1 MNIWIEL
8 AGYLASI
15 LVAASFYMKT
25 IIPLRL
31 FAITSNV
38 TFIIYGVG
46 AGLYPVII
54 LHTFLFPLNIIRLL
68 QMKKLIR
75 NVKEASDGNF
85 SLQSLIPY
93 MVIENIKKGDIIFR
107 KGDLAEKMYYLCKGR
122 IELVEN
128 GIILEKGHL
137 LGEMGIF
144 SPFNER
150 TDTAVCMDDDM
161 QVYSITEK
169 GVMQLY
175 YQNPEFGFY
184 LVKLCKFTSASFR
197 QIRSVCIFPL
207 LSWPPKP
214 FFRFL

>member
-38 TFIIYGVG
+38 AFIIYGVG

-184 LVKLCKFTSASFR
+184 LVKLITGRLISGLEKEKNKSK
-197 QIRSVCIFPL
+197 V
-207 LSWPPKP
+207 LSS
-214 FFRFL
+214 

>member
-1 MNIWIEL
+1 MNIWIEV
-8 AGYLASI
+8 AGYVASS

-38 TFIIYGVG
+38 AFIIYGLG
-46 AGLYPVII
+46 AGLYPVLI

-68 QMKKLIR
+68 QMKKLIT
-75 NVKEASDGNF
+75 NVKEASAGNF

-93 MVIENIKKGDIIFR
+93 MNIEDVKKGDVIFK
-107 KGDLAEKMYYLCKGR
+107 KGDMADKMYYLCKGR
-122 IELVEN
+122 IKLEEYGLV
-128 GIILEKGHL
+128 LEKGNL

-150 TDTAVCMDDDM
+150 TDTAVCMDDEI
-161 QVYSITEK
+161 QLYSITEK

-184 LVKLCKFTSASFR
+184 LVKLITGRFISGHEKEKQINGNISCKD
-197 QIRSVCIFPL
+197 
-207 LSWPPKP
+207 
-214 FFRFL
+214 